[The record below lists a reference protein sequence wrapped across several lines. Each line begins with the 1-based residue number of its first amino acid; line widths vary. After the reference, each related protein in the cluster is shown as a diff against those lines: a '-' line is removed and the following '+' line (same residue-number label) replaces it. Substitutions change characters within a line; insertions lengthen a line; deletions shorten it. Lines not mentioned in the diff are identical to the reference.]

1 MFLFSCSFFLLF
13 QFFHSAG
20 NDLFKIQLAGK
31 LRLKPYSL
39 QLDDD
44 VTFLRYVIENQVGEE
59 REHSQIN
66 QVSFMSFRKKKL
78 IKPDRNM
85 QIALQ

>member
-31 LRLKPYSL
+31 LRLKPYG
-39 QLDDD
+39 
-44 VTFLRYVIENQVGEE
+44 YV
-59 REHSQIN
+59 S
-66 QVSFMSFRKKKL
+66 KKKFCRFKTSSYL
-78 IKPDRNM
+78 CEKFRCENFRNHKVLT
-85 QIALQ
+85 I

>member
-31 LRLKPYSL
+31 LRLKPYG
-39 QLDDD
+39 
-44 VTFLRYVIENQVGEE
+44 YV
-59 REHSQIN
+59 S
-66 QVSFMSFRKKKL
+66 KKKNFADL
-78 IKPDRNM
+78 KLLRIFAKNFVARIFAIIKC
-85 QIALQ
+85 